1 MKNYK
6 GLYHDNNIKAPNFE
20 HGAHFKYS
28 DLVEALK
35 KLQADLS
42 KDGPNLEIYNSLN
55 KDSKTLINESPK
67 KHKKIKLKHIK
78 NKENQRYNEIN
89 YTERNNDKEIKIENN
104 DILIQYSKDTDKE
117 LFKRKRNHK
126 KIKLPKELCKSLDR
140 NESKLPA
147 INSNLN
153 SISLRK
159 NFHKFDETEKVLI
172 VDKINEK
179 FDEDEKIL
187 IADKDNKEFEEKE
200 KNIKNEDNNNIINE
214 IISKKRNKSKFNKK
228 HYESEIFLPK
238 IKYNYYNQITI
249 EKEDKDFNNEKI
261 GNKQQN
267 NDNINSTINSP
278 VKKPSHGMF
287 TNILST
293 DKNENKEDLFQN
305 SEKKILNYKLKS
317 IFETERKIK
326 HHNNH
331 HFSLISR
338 NKIFNMKHMDT
349 ASNELSKQIFNLKK
363 NLLSNN
369 IRNPNISE

>member
-6 GLYHDNNIKAPNFE
+6 GLYHDNNMKAPNYE

-35 KLQADLS
+35 KLQVDLS
-42 KDGPNLEIYNSLN
+42 KDIPNLEINNSPT
-55 KDSKTLINESPK
+55 KDDKTLINESLK
-67 KHKKIKLKHIK
+67 KHKKFKLKNIR
-78 NKENQRYNEIN
+78 NNENQRYNEIN
-89 YTERNNDKEIKIENN
+89 YTERKSDKGTKKENN
-104 DILIQYSKDTDKE
+104 DIFIKYSKDSDKE

-126 KIKLPKELCKSLDR
+126 KLKLPKELCKSLDR

-214 IISKKRNKSKFNKK
+214 IISKKRNKSKINKK

-293 DKNENKEDLFQN
+293 ENNANKEDLFQN

-331 HFSLISR
+331 HFSLNSR

-349 ASNELSKQIFNLKK
+349 ASNEMSKQIFNLKK

-369 IRNPNISE
+369 IRNPKISE

>member
-6 GLYHDNNIKAPNFE
+6 GLYHDNNMKSPNYE

-35 KLQADLS
+35 KLQVDLS
-42 KDGPNLEIYNSLN
+42 KNIPNLEINNSPT
-55 KDSKTLINESPK
+55 KDDKSLINESLK
-67 KHKKIKLKHIK
+67 KHKKFKLKNIK
-78 NKENQRYNEIN
+78 NNENERYNEIN
-89 YTERNNDKEIKIENN
+89 YTERNYDKETKKENN
-104 DILIQYSKDTDKE
+104 DIFIKYSKDSDKE

-126 KIKLPKELCKSLDR
+126 KLKLPKELCKSLDR
-140 NESKLPA
+140 NESKLPS

-159 NFHKFDETEKVLI
+159 NFHKFHETEKLLI
-172 VDKINEK
+172 VDKNNEK
-179 FDEDEKIL
+179 LDEDEKVL
-187 IADKDNKEFEEKE
+187 IADKDNKEFEEKD
-200 KNIKNEDNNNIINE
+200 KNYQNEDNNNINE
-214 IISKKRNKSKFNKK
+214 IINRKKNKSKTNKK

-267 NDNINSTINSP
+267 NDNINSTTNSP
-278 VKKPSHGMF
+278 VKKPSHGIF

-317 IFETERKIK
+317 IFEIERKIK

-331 HFSLISR
+331 HFSLNSR
-338 NKIFNMKHMDT
+338 NKIFHLKHMET
-349 ASNELSKQIFNLKK
+349 TSNELSKQIFNLKK

-369 IRNPNISE
+369 IRNPKISE

>member
-140 NESKLPA
+140 NKSKLPT

-159 NFHKFDETEKVLI
+159 NFHKIDEKEKVLI

-179 FDEDEKIL
+179 FDESEKVL
-187 IADKDNKEFEEKE
+187 FVDRNNKEFEEKD
-200 KNIKNEDNNNIINE
+200 KNKKNEDNNNIINE
-214 IISKKRNKSKFNKK
+214 ITNRKKNKSKTNRK

-238 IKYNYYNQITI
+238 IKYKYYNQMTI
-249 EKEDKDFNNEKI
+249 EKDEKDLDNEKY
-261 GNKQQN
+261 GNKELN
-267 NDNINSTINSP
+267 NDNLNSVIISP
-278 VKKPSHGMF
+278 VKKHSHGML

-293 DKNENKEDLFQN
+293 EKNANKEDLLQN
-305 SEKKILNYKLKS
+305 TENKNLNYKLKS

-331 HFSLISR
+331 HFPLNSR
-338 NKIFNMKHMDT
+338 NKIFHMKYT
-349 ASNELSKQIFNLKK
+349 ETTSNELSKQIYNLKK
-363 NLLSNN
+363 NLLNNN
-369 IRNPNISE
+369 IRNSNISE